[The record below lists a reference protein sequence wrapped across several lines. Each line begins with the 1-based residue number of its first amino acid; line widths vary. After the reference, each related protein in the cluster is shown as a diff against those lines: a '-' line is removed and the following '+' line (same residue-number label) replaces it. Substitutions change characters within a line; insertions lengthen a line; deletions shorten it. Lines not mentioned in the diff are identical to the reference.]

1 MMGGSGFV
9 SHMIQ
14 SLKHN
19 NRRQNRTHFDKNDII
34 EISNKTK
41 TKLKF
46 KTATKAQLLKI
57 REDLKKR
64 NQIYNRKLIGYT
76 IITSVVLFLIIRYYF
91 HVMY

>member
-1 MMGGSGFV
+1 MPGAGAI

-14 SLKHN
+14 SLKFN
-19 NRRQNRTHFDKNDII
+19 DRRKKRTHFDKNDII
-34 EISNKTK
+34 ELSNKTK

-57 REDLKKR
+57 REDLEKR

-76 IITSVVLFLIIRYYF
+76 IIISVALFLIIRYYF
-91 HVMY
+91 QVTYV

>member
-1 MMGGSGFV
+1 MPGAGAI

-14 SLKHN
+14 SLKFN
-19 NRRQNRTHFDKNDII
+19 DRRKKRTHFDKNDILD
-34 EISNKTK
+34 ISKKTK

-57 REDLKKR
+57 REDLEKR

-76 IITSVVLFLIIRYYF
+76 IIISVALFLIVRYYF
-91 HVMY
+91 LVMY